1 MKTKILIIDD
11 EEVMRFTLEEALSD
25 FGYEVETAQG
35 SMDGIEKVKSFRPD
49 VILLDMKLRGEDGLE
64 VAEKI
69 KEIDEYVEIIIM
81 TAYGDIKTAI
91 KAIKIGAIDYIKK
104 PLDIEEIEIVISK
117 AIANQIIKRKLML
130 YEEKESKSG
139 DLFISKDPIMEDTIR
154 KMKILAENDS
164 VTVLIRGETGTGKE
178 VVANYIH
185 KNSCRKDSIML
196 SINCSAIPRELLES
210 ELFGFEKNAFSGA
223 NARKKGLL
231 ELAHSGTLFLDELGE
246 MPLDI
251 QSKLLRFLETRRFK
265 RIGGLEQIEVDIRI
279 IAATNKNLEEA
290 IAKKEFRE
298 DLYYR
303 LNVVPI
309 HIPSLRERKL
319 DIQELSK
326 YFLDIYSAKF
336 KKRFKGFTEEAIE
349 KMISYSWPGNVRE
362 LKNIIERIVILN
374 DGSLINDKQLP
385 NELQNQKSSIKAVN
399 NMKISEESIKT
410 DFSLEEEVAKLEK
423 HYISKALKQSRGNF
437 SAASKIL
444 GISRHA
450 LNRRIEKYF
459 KDTLELQNL
468 KS

>member
-35 SMDGIEKVKSFRPD
+35 SMDGIEKVRSFRPD

-231 ELAHSGTLFLDELGE
+231 ELAHGGTLFLDELGE